1 MKILKDNSK
10 NNVVKKEILP
20 KTITTFC
27 DNCYSELEIT
37 EEDTYIGWL
46 GARFIT
52 CPCCGEE
59 SMVEELEGITLTKDN
74 LKFPIHFLRT
84 NKDLRHVK
92 EVEPDRIIE
101 SIKRGIEYFRT
112 NKDEFAWCT
121 ANGDTYLSVF
131 KYTGDE
137 EYQIVVS
144 KDFYETNIPFE
155 EEDYE

>member
-10 NNVVKKEILP
+10 NNVVKREMLP

-27 DNCYSELEIT
+27 DNCDSELEIT

-46 GARFIT
+46 GTRFIT

-74 LKFPIHFLRT
+74 IKFPVHFKRT
-84 NKDLRHVK
+84 NKDLKNVK
-92 EVEPDRIIE
+92 EIDNDEIAKEINKA
-101 SIKRGIEYFRT
+101 ITYFRE
-112 NKDEFAWCT
+112 NKDEYSWYISY
-121 ANGDTYLSVF
+121 GDLFVIVF
-131 KYTGDE
+131 RYEEDE
-137 EYQIVVS
+137 DYFVLVTR
-144 KDFYETNIPFE
+144 DFYETYIPFE